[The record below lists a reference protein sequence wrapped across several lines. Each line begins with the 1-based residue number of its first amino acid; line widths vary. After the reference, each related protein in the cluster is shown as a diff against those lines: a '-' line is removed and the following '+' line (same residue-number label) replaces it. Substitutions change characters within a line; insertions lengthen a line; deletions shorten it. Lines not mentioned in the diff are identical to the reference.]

1 MKIKQHTIKKAVS
14 LSGTG
19 LHSGKAVTMTFLPAP
34 ANHGFKFQRID
45 LDGYPIVDAL
55 VENVVD
61 TARCTVLEQNGAR
74 IQTVEHTLAALVGL
88 EIDNVLIQLDAEEPP
103 IMDGSAIDYVKAL
116 ESVGFEEQ
124 TSLRNFYEVN
134 HAVHFRND
142 DASIELAALPLN
154 DYRVTTM
161 IDFNSPIL
169 QSQHAQL
176 HDISLFKE
184 EIASAR
190 TFAFWD
196 ELERLFD
203 AGLIKGGSVENAIV
217 VMDKQVSEEEIL
229 HISKKLDHPMVFS
242 TNGSGILNDIPL
254 RFSNEPA
261 RHKLLDV
268 MGDLALIGR
277 PLKAH
282 ILAARPGHTSNIA
295 LAKKIRKQMQDAQ
308 KAAPTFDVNMPPV
321 FNVNDI
327 AKLLPHRYPFQLV
340 DKIVFL
346 DGTTVVGVK
355 NITMNEPQFQGH
367 FPENPVMPGV
377 LQTEA
382 MAQVGGVLI
391 LTTTGEPEAYWP
403 YLIGIDN
410 CKFRRNVMPGDQ
422 MIIRCTLTQPIRRGI
437 ALMHGEAW
445 VGKHLVMEADMMA
458 QLVRKDK
465 MK

>member
-1 MKIKQHTIKKAVS
+1 MRIKQHTIKKAVS

-19 LHSGKAVTMTFLPAP
+19 LHSGKAVTMTIMPAP
-34 ANHGFKFQRID
+34 NNHGYKFQRID
-45 LDGYPIVDAL
+45 LDGYPIIDAL

-61 TARCTVLEQNGAR
+61 TNRCTVLEQNGAR
-74 IQTVEHTLAALVGL
+74 VQMVEHILAALVGL
-88 EIDNVLIQLDAEEPP
+88 QVDNALIQLDAEEPP
-103 IMDGSAIDYVKAL
+103 IMDGSAIDYVNAI
-116 ESVGFEEQ
+116 ESVGYEEQ
-124 TSLRNFYEVN
+124 TSLRNFYELH

-154 DYRVTTM
+154 DYRLTAMV
-161 IDFNSPIL
+161 DFNSSIL
-169 QSQHAQL
+169 HSQHAQL
-176 HDISLFKE
+176 HDIDHFKK

-190 TFAFWD
+190 TFVFWH
-196 ELERLFD
+196 ELEALAD
-203 AGLIKGGSVENAIV
+203 EGLIKGGSIKNALV
-217 VMDKQVSEEEIL
+217 VVDKPISEEEIKRVSL
-229 HISKKLDHPMVFS
+229 KLGHPLV
-242 TNGSGILNDIPL
+242 NIQGSGILNNETF

-282 ILAARPGHTSNIA
+282 ILTARPGHAANIA
-295 LAKKIRKQMQDAQ
+295 LAKKIKKQMLESQ
-308 KAAPTFDVNMPPV
+308 KAAPTFDPNIPPV

-327 AKLLPHRYPFQLV
+327 AKFLPHRYPFQLV
-340 DKIVFL
+340 DKIVYL
-346 DGTTVVGVK
+346 DGTSVVGVK

-403 YLIGIDN
+403 YLVGIDN
-410 CKFRRNVMPGDQ
+410 CKFRKNVMPGDQ
-422 MIIRCTLTQPIRRGI
+422 MVIRCTLTQPIRRGI

-445 VGKHLVMEADMMA
+445 VGKNLVMEADMMA

-465 MK
+465 LKG

>member
-1 MKIKQHTIKKAVS
+1 MRIKQHTIKKAVS

-19 LHSGKAVTMTFLPAP
+19 LHSGKAVTMTIMPAP
-34 ANHGFKFQRID
+34 NNHGYKFQRID
-45 LDGYPIVDAL
+45 LDGCPIIDAL

-61 TARCTVLEQNGAR
+61 TNRCTVLEQNGAR
-74 IQTVEHTLAALVGL
+74 VQMVEHILAALVGL
-88 EIDNVLIQLDAEEPP
+88 QVDNALIQLDAEEPP
-103 IMDGSAIDYVKAL
+103 IMDGSAIDYVNAI
-116 ESVGFEEQ
+116 ESVGYEEQ
-124 TSLRNFYEVN
+124 TSLRNFYELH

-154 DYRVTTM
+154 DYRLTAMV
-161 IDFNSPIL
+161 DFNSSIL
-169 QSQHAQL
+169 HSQHAQL
-176 HDISLFKE
+176 HDIDHFKK

-190 TFAFWD
+190 TFVFWH
-196 ELERLFD
+196 ELEALAD
-203 AGLIKGGSVENAIV
+203 EGLIKGGSIKNALV
-217 VMDKQVSEEEIL
+217 VVDKPISEEEIKRVSL
-229 HISKKLDHPMVFS
+229 KLGHPLV
-242 TNGSGILNDIPL
+242 NIQGSGILNNETF

-282 ILAARPGHTSNIA
+282 ILTARPGHAANIA
-295 LAKKIRKQMQDAQ
+295 LAKKIKKQMLESQ
-308 KAAPTFDVNMPPV
+308 KAAPTFDPNIPPV

-327 AKLLPHRYPFQLV
+327 AKFLPHRYPFQLV
-340 DKIVFL
+340 DKIVYL
-346 DGTTVVGVK
+346 DGTSVVGVK

-403 YLIGIDN
+403 YLVGIDN
-410 CKFRRNVMPGDQ
+410 CKFRKNVMPGDQ
-422 MIIRCTLTQPIRRGI
+422 MVIRCTLTQPIRRGI

-445 VGKHLVMEADMMA
+445 VGKNLVMEADMMA

-465 MK
+465 LKG